1 MVLMLFAACAKVED
15 DFNISSQVSLKASI
29 GPVLSATYT
38 KVSGEIKSNYA
49 DTLHIGLARV
59 HGSEANF
66 EDAGNERLKAVMHAP
81 TAQSLGLRDIA
92 FEQYQ
97 GFPDAI
103 TEVNYVGWYPYGES
117 VYANPASGETTVTIN
132 VPADGSKDI
141 LYSDIATGTRSK
153 GFNNMTFS
161 HALVKYSINAYAM
174 ETTNGESVESVWGA
188 PKTIELLEMPT
199 TCVLALPSSADDAV
213 EVRSSGTQTL
223 ASQSKYNSFKEGFDN
238 ALELATFLAPAPA
251 ENILRIKVTTQ
262 KGDSQIVES
271 QTLSIAK
278 NFQSGKHYQIYL
290 RFTTHGT
297 INADVSVEDWT
308 HGGYIG
314 VESNVGVYYDL
325 SETHTANS
333 YMVSSANNYC
343 FNATVRGNGYTGAV
357 GIPGAPVDIYKL
369 DEPVSAEIIWTD
381 LVSSATDNM
390 DAYFHLDSKIEEGRV
405 FFTVVPYNGS
415 MKEGNV
421 VVGVRDKDKNLLWTW
436 HLWLTDRPAE
446 QGYKNGFAVQ
456 DRDLGAT
463 AYDAKSEPAGI
474 NGLYYQWGRP
484 TPLPLGSQAYVP
496 EYNEDGTWR
505 ANRVFQLTE
514 SADEAKITTRV
525 ANPDVYY
532 NAKATAAEGKLTKS
546 LWGWRKDT
554 DEYAKTIYDPCPPGY
569 RVPSVKLWR
578 DLVMAGDVEI
588 VSEKANGNGDG
599 IGNQRVLAASFNIDV
614 NLQKVY
620 YPVTG
625 YFTDKDTH
633 VDENVGAYV
642 WAATFYLGELDNLA
656 DDQPY
661 ALDFAL
667 ENNGHSFKDM
677 ELRQEYSHYALPVRC
692 ISRMSKAHVTNLSDF
707 QTANSYMVH
716 KDGYYKFKAT
726 VRGNG
731 VGQLVSPGSTAAIVL
746 TEQLQTVDI
755 SSQLVKVEPLWWHSY
770 ASPAPASDEF
780 NQGKHFIMLNE
791 GKPDADGYVSFQ
803 VQNWYKG
810 NLILVGRNAKDEI
823 IWSWHIWFTDEPD
836 MMKSNSFVVMD
847 RNLGATYAPVSPT
860 PPTTAQLSETY
871 GFYYQWGRKD
881 PFLQKDAAVY
891 MYNPIDGTYTASK
904 SAFSTE
910 SVVANKT
917 VANSVQNPMTYHLA
931 SQSSS
936 LNGVLASTYMSVD
949 FNVTSDNNDSQ
960 NQCYS
965 NMVHPE
971 SRQSLWGYSAAT
983 GYGVTTTKTMY
994 DPCPPGYI
1002 VAHYL
1007 VWTNTERNLYENLYY
1022 TNLDGGISS
1031 RGLSTQ
1037 QEDGIFLNYGLAKND
1052 DRNRKFDSAWFPFSG
1067 YLRGIYSGYELK
1079 EDSYNNYK
1087 SVSAGLFH
1095 TSTPAGNGSR
1105 GIYYDAYSS
1114 GQAINTSGE
1123 LYGLPSTFAYPVR
1136 CQKE

>member
-188 PKTIELLEMPT
+188 PKMIELMEMPT

-297 INADVSVEDWT
+297 INAEVCVADWEDGEDISVT
-308 HGGYIG
+308 
-314 VESNVGVYYDL
+314 SNSGIYYDL

-333 YMVSSANNYC
+333 YMVSTANKYC
-343 FNATVRGNGYTGAV
+343 FNVTVRGNGYTGAAGV
-357 GIPGAPVDIYKL
+357 PGAYEVRD
-369 DEPVSAEIIWTD
+369 PVSAEIIWTD
-381 LVSSATDNM
+381 LVSAEDEDLSQ
-390 DAYFHLDSKIEEGRV
+390 YFSLVSKIEEGRV
-405 FFTVVPYNGS
+405 FFNVKNVNGS

-421 VVGVRDKDKNLLWTW
+421 VIGVRNSEGNLLWTW

-463 AYDAKSEPAGI
+463 AYKPEGDIGTIE
-474 NGLYYQWGRP
+474 GLYYQWGRP
-484 TPLPLGSQAYVP
+484 TPLPLGKT
-496 EYNEDGTWR
+496 DGSC
-505 ANRVFQLTE
+505 E
-514 SADEAKITTRV
+514 TRV
-525 ANPDVYY
+525 YKPNY
-532 NAKATAAEGKLTKS
+532 NDAGQWESNTPVDFKASDLNIGVVERVKRPIEYFNTLASASEQELTKN
-546 LWGWRKDT
+546 LWGWRSET

-569 RVPSVKLWR
+569 RVPSIKLWR
-578 DLVMAGDVEI
+578 DLSIHDPAAVDGDAI
-588 VSEKANGNGDG
+588 RFYIKGNET
-599 IGNQRVLAASFNIDV
+599 V
-614 NLQKVY
+614 VY
-620 YPVTG
+620 YPMTG
-625 YFTDKDTH
+625 FYSGLNEMGGTD
-633 VDENVGAYV
+633 GAYM
-642 WAATFYLGELDNLA
+642 WAATFDLEDTNYPFG
-656 DDQPY
+656 
-661 ALDFAL
+661 LDFIKSGNSILPMQYVTEPSNHA
-667 ENNGHSFKDM
+667 M
-677 ELRQEYSHYALPVRC
+677 PVRC
-692 ISRMSKAHVTNLSDF
+692 ISRMSKAHVTDLSDF

-731 VGQLVSPGSTAAIVL
+731 VGQLLSPGSTSTIVL
-746 TEQLQTVDI
+746 TEQLQTVDL
-755 SSQLVKVEPLWWHSY
+755 SNQLVKVEPLWWHSY
-770 ASPAPASDEF
+770 ASPAPTTDEL
-780 NQGKHFIMLNE
+780 NQGQHFTLLNE
-791 GKPDADGYVSFQ
+791 GKPDADGYVSFN
-803 VQNWYKG
+803 VQSWYKG
-810 NLILVGRNAKDEI
+810 NLILAGRNAKDEI
-823 IWSWHIWFTDEPD
+823 IWSWHIWFTDEPT

-847 RNLGATYAPVSPT
+847 RNLGATFAPESPT
-860 PPTTAQLSETY
+860 PPAAGDQLSETY

-881 PFLQKDAAVY
+881 PFLQKTATVY
-891 MYNPIDGTYTASK
+891 KYNPENGTYSSSA
-904 SAFSTE
+904 SAFATE
-910 SVVANKT
+910 SAVANKT
-917 VANSVQNPMTYHLA
+917 VANAVANPMTYHLA
-931 SQSSS
+931 SQWRP
-936 LNGVLASTYMSVD
+936 STPNDVD
-949 FNVTSDNNDSQ
+949 LVYEYGTNLYTWIKDQDNIYQ

-965 NMVHPE
+965 NMVHPD
-971 SRQSLWGYSAAT
+971 SRQSLWGYSAAQ

-1007 VWTNTERNLYENLYY
+1007 VWTNTDRILDKNYYYY
-1022 TNLDGGISS
+1022 TSLDYGISAH
-1031 RGLSTQ
+1031 GLTAFSN
-1037 QEDGIFLNYGLAKND
+1037 GIFLNYNLGAGDVRHEL
-1052 DRNRKFDSAWFPFSG
+1052 FGPSWFPFSG
-1067 YLRGIYSGYELK
+1067 YLSPTTTTRVQP
-1079 EDSYNNYK
+1079 
-1087 SVSAGLFH
+1087 SVGVFH

-1105 GIYYDAYSS
+1105 SIAYNSKQS
-1114 GQAINTSGE
+1114 GQGVSDTLIGM
-1123 LYGLPSTFAYPVR
+1123 PSSSAYPVR